1 VTVATLLIALAL
13 DLALGDPPNRWHP
26 VAWVGCALGA
36 GRRGLSGAHPGLL
49 LVGGAAL
56 VAALASL
63 TAVLAL
69 TLDHALLPWPLAAL
83 LVDAVLLKGALSLR
97 GLFTAVTGVRHALE
111 AGRLETAREVLGRD
125 LVSRPVALLD
135 AGQVAS
141 GAVESLAENLT
152 DSLVAPVL
160 FFVLGGVPAAWAYR
174 VVNTADAML
183 GYHDG
188 ELEYLGKAAARLDDA
203 LNWIPARLAAAALV
217 AAAALAGGAGAS
229 GTRAWHALRRDGG
242 KTASPNAGR
251 TMAAMAGGIGVC
263 LAKPGHYSLGD
274 GAPPGPRAIGLAL
287 RVAAIASALAVAA
300 SALALAMLERGP

>member
-1 VTVATLLIALAL
+1 VTAATLLIALAL
-13 DLALGDPPNRWHP
+13 DLALGDPPSRWHP
-26 VAWVGCALGA
+26 VAWVGRALEA
-36 GRRGLSGAHPGLL
+36 GRRGLSGASPGLL

-56 VAALASL
+56 VAALASV
-63 TAVLAL
+63 TAILAL
-69 TLDHALLPWPLAAL
+69 TLGHALSPWPLAAL
-83 LVDAVLLKGALSLR
+83 LVDAALLKGALSVR
-97 GLFTAVTGVRHALE
+97 GLFTAVTGVRQALE
-111 AGRLETAREVLGRD
+111 AGRLETAREALGRD

-183 GYHDG
+183 GYHEG
-188 ELEYLGKAAARLDDA
+188 ELEYLGKGAARLDDA
-203 LNWIPARLAAAALV
+203 LNWMPARLAAAALMV
-217 AAAALAGGAGAS
+217 AAALAGGAGAS
-229 GTRAWHALRRDGG
+229 GTRAWRMLRRDGG
-242 KTASPNAGR
+242 NTASPNAGR

-300 SALALAMLERGP
+300 AALALAMLDRGP